1 MKRSVLRL
9 AAVALAVG
17 GLAIAPAAA
26 AAPASLE
33 LPGSPAI
40 SAPVVTAPGSGT
52 IITPQISFCEV
63 AQWWIWCRR

>member
-17 GLAIAPAAA
+17 GLAVGPAAA
-26 AAPASLE
+26 AAPASHE
-33 LPGSPAI
+33 LPGSPTI
-40 SAPVVTAPGSGT
+40 TAPVVSGPGSGT
-52 IITPQISFCEV
+52 VVTPQISFCEV